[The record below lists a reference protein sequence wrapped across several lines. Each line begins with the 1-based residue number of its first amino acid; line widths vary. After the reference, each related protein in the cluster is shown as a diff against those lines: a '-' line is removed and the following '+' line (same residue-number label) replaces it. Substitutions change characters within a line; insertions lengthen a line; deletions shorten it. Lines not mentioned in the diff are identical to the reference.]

1 MKKMLCIDMVLGNS
15 NRIISPNILGN
26 GKMTYLMVKEDWSPF
41 LNSINMLE
49 DLKMALCMDMGKF
62 LLNLGISAKFYTKEF
77 SNRTFYVSGSLLK
90 KLSIIL

>member
-26 GKMTYLMVKEDWSPF
+26 GKMTCLMVKEDWSPF
-41 LNSINMLE
+41 LNCINMLE
-49 DLKMALCMDMGKF
+49 DLKRALCMDMGKC
-62 LLNLGISAKFYTKEF
+62 LLKMDIIAKFYMKEILHT
-77 SNRTFYVSGSLLK
+77 TFYVSGSLLK